1 VGNIP
6 SSGSIVRV
14 KFRIS
19 SGLAK
24 VVFMVVGRERSVKSV
39 DRTKGS
45 ARVSRGGGGRGDY
58 LFGHGSGR
66 R

>member
-1 VGNIP
+1 MDSIP

-39 DRTKGS
+39 DRTKIS
-45 ARVSRGGGGRGDY
+45 ARDSRGGGRHSY
-58 LFGHGSGR
+58 LFGRGSVR